1 MKIMENKRSS
11 GNDIRN
17 TLDELYKIYYNTDS
31 KVKKSQISKEIDT
44 IVSQAYE
51 VKPLLLFI
59 NRMRDKSFYSSI
71 MKIINNE
78 PIDDYEFYG
87 FEGARFTSDGWN
99 YCETEATVYEMAKEA
114 GIETCFAK
122 TEYVGDIDGY
132 PVYSQERAE
141 IFYFRKNE
149 SEYSEE
155 TRSKTRDKCRE
166 LNVESSINI
175 CWMTDFLAYYGEEM
189 LKTFGAKDKED

>member
-1 MKIMENKRSS
+1 MRRMENKRSS

-31 KVKKSQISKEIDT
+31 KTKKSQISKEIDT

-78 PIDDYEFYG
+78 PIDDYELSLG
-87 FEGARFTSDGWN
+87 LSSLITHAL
-99 YCETEATVYEMAKEA
+99 
-114 GIETCFAK
+114 IELKKSNKSFFDLHIPELSRLLE
-122 TEYVGDIDGY
+122 EYLNG
-132 PVYSQERAE
+132 Q
-141 IFYFRKNE
+141 IFQDYIRDYLRKLI
-149 SEYSEE
+149 Y
-155 TRSKTRDKCRE
+155 
-166 LNVESSINI
+166 
-175 CWMTDFLAYYGEEM
+175 
-189 LKTFGAKDKED
+189 